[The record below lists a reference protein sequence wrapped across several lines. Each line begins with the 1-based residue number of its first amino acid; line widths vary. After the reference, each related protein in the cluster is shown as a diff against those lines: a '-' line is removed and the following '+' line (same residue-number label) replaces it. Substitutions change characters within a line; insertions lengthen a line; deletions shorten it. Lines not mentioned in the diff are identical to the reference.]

1 MTPKKTFQQSGK
13 KVIEVE
19 SRAIAALSDRINTS
33 FDQACERLL
42 ACKGRVV
49 VTGMGKSGHIG
60 KKLAATFASTGTASF
75 FVHPGE
81 AGHGDLGMITSDDL
95 LVAISNSGNTDE
107 IITLLPIIKRLGV
120 PLISLT
126 GSPQS
131 RLAEF
136 ADVNLDVSVDEEAC
150 PLGLAPTSSTTAT
163 LAMGDALAIALLE
176 ARGFTSEDFALSH
189 PAGTLGRKLL
199 LMVQDVMRTGSD
211 IPQVTSE
218 ASISNALVEI
228 SAKGLGMTAIV
239 DEQQQ
244 LKGIFTD
251 GDLRRTLDQGHDL
264 VNTAIANVMTL
275 NCKTVKPHDLA
286 AEAVQIMETNKVTGL
301 LVLDD
306 QQQLIGALNIHDLFR
321 AGVM

>member
-1 MTPKKTFQQSGK
+1 MSQKKTFQQSGK

-19 SRAIAALSDRINTS
+19 ARALSSLVDRIDAR

-42 ACKGRVV
+42 SCKGRIV

-60 KKLAATFASTGTASF
+60 KKLAATFASTGTAAF

-81 AGHGDLGMITSDDL
+81 AGHGDLGMITADDL
-95 LVAISNSGNTDE
+95 VLAISYSGNTDE

-126 GSPQS
+126 GAPRS

-136 ADVNLDVSVDEEAC
+136 ADINLDVSVAEEAC
-150 PLGLAPTSSTTAT
+150 PLGLAPTASTTAT

-176 ARGFTSEDFALSH
+176 ARGFTTEDFAMSH

-199 LMVQDVMRTGSD
+199 LMVQDVMRTGNN
-211 IPQVTSE
+211 IPKVNPE
-218 ASISNALVEI
+218 ATISNALVEI

-239 DEQQQ
+239 DGQQ
-244 LKGIFTD
+244 LKGVFTD
-251 GDLRRTLDQGHDL
+251 GDLRRSLDQGYDL
-264 VNTAIANVMTL
+264 MSTTITDVMTSS
-275 NCKTVKPHDLA
+275 CKTVKPHDLA
-286 AEAVQIMETNKVTGL
+286 AEAVKIMETNKVTGL

-306 QQQLIGALNIHDLFR
+306 QQQLVGVLNIHDLFR

>member
-1 MTPKKTFQQSGK
+1 MSQKKTFQQSGK

-19 SRAIAALSDRINTS
+19 AQALFSLIDRIDAS

-42 ACKGRVV
+42 SCKGRIV

-60 KKLAATFASTGTASF
+60 KKLAATFASTGTAAF

-81 AGHGDLGMITSDDL
+81 AGHGDLGMITADDL
-95 LVAISNSGNTDE
+95 VLAISYSGNTDE

-126 GSPQS
+126 GAPQS

-136 ADVNLDVSVDEEAC
+136 ADINLDVSVAEEAC
-150 PLGLAPTSSTTAT
+150 PLGLAPTASTTAT

-176 ARGFTSEDFALSH
+176 ARGFTTEDFAMSH

-199 LMVQDVMRTGSD
+199 LMVQDVMRTGND
-211 IPQVTSE
+211 IPKVNPE
-218 ASISNALVEI
+218 ATISNALVEI

-239 DEQQQ
+239 DGQQ
-244 LKGIFTD
+244 LKGVFTD
-251 GDLRRTLDQGHDL
+251 GDLRRSLDQGYDL
-264 VNTAIANVMTL
+264 MSTIITDVMTSS
-275 NCKTVKPHDLA
+275 CKTVKPHDLA
-286 AEAVQIMETNKVTGL
+286 AEAVKIMETNKVTGL

-306 QQQLIGALNIHDLFR
+306 QQQLVGVLNIHDLFR